1 MGEDNMLKVG
11 AAIGMLA
18 VALSSVAAQAQNWP
32 DRPVKLIVM
41 GSAGGSPDAAA
52 RVISD
57 RLGRTGGP
65 RLVVENKVGA
75 GGITGWTDLKRSA
88 PDGYT
93 FALIAASAFSL
104 TPHLFKDLPFDVDR
118 DFVPAAFVGTTPIV
132 VAVKKD
138 SPYRSLEDLLKAS
151 RQSGGATA
159 VATPAVNSLAHLLA
173 ELANARTEAKLN
185 LVPFSSAPA
194 GIGAILGGDVVG
206 MVDGYPSFEGMI
218 RSGDV
223 RLLASFSAERMA
235 NNKALPTVNETVKG
249 LEASGWFAI
258 FAPKGTP
265 PEILEKLRTAV
276 NEALDTPEVANRM
289 LALSI
294 FPEKMTADEL
304 TGFLKKEQA
313 FWSDAVKTAGI
324 KP

>member
-1 MGEDNMLKVG
+1 MLKVS

-18 VALSSVAAQAQNWP
+18 IALSSAAAQAQSWP
-32 DRPVKLIVM
+32 DKPVKLIVM
-41 GSAGGSPDAAA
+41 GAAGGSPDVAA

-57 RLGRTGGP
+57 RLGKTGGA

-93 FALIAASAFSL
+93 FALIAASAYSL
-104 TPHLFKDLPFDVDR
+104 TPHLFKDLTFDVDR

-138 SPYRSLEDLLKAS
+138 SAYRSFEDLLKAS
-151 RQSGGATA
+151 KQSDGKTA
-159 VATPAVNSLAHLLA
+159 VATPPVNSLAHLLA
-173 ELANARTEAKLN
+173 ELANARTEAKMN
-185 LVPFSSAPA
+185 LVPFSTAPA
-194 GIGAILGGDVVG
+194 GISAILGGDVVG
-206 MVDGYPSFEGMI
+206 MVDGYPSFEGML

-235 NNKALPTVNETVKG
+235 NNRALPTVNETIKG
-249 LEASGWFAI
+249 LEATGWFAI

-265 PEILEKLRTAV
+265 SEIIEKLRSAV
-276 NEALDTPEVANRM
+276 NEALDAPEVSNRM

-294 FPEKMTADEL
+294 FPEKMTGEEL
-304 TGFLKKEQA
+304 TAFLRKEQA
-313 FWSDAVKTAGI
+313 FWSDAVKAAGV
-324 KP
+324 KPQ